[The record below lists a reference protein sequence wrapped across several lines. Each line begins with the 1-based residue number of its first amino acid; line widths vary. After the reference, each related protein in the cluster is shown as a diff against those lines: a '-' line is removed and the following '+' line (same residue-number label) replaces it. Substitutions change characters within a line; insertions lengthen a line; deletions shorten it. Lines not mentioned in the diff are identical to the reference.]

1 MRFQIWNIFHIVA
14 ILIKPTVNSE
24 FKIQSLFSIYRS
36 SGGTGSSERKHDV
49 LAGEVSG
56 SLDVNLEVS
65 IVSVGEVG
73 EEILLE
79 WVGSLNSSCRSGGGI
94 SFELSVDLQQ
104 IFKFDDSTGGL
115 NGLLSSYG
123 IHDSAGICS
132 GVDGWITVHGVSIVW
147 RIKLGGCQGSWEET
161 QKMQP
166 KNANYSTKNN
176 FLWIGVSL

>member
-1 MRFQIWNIFHIVA
+1 MSQLVHDTRSCPSVVDDQYWFPTYCGDFHIVA

-79 WVGSLNSSCRSGGGI
+79 
-94 SFELSVDLQQ
+94 
-104 IFKFDDSTGGL
+104 
-115 NGLLSSYG
+115 
-123 IHDSAGICS
+123 
-132 GVDGWITVHGVSIVW
+132 
-147 RIKLGGCQGSWEET
+147 
-161 QKMQP
+161 
-166 KNANYSTKNN
+166 
-176 FLWIGVSL
+176 